1 MQGTRARRYWVLGHQ
16 ATPLPTVGDY
26 GMVEIVSPPG
36 VPGPPPH
43 HHDDAA
49 EFFYVAD
56 GALDVMVDGE
66 WQTLQAGDSLCLQ
79 PGQVHTLMNRG
90 ERDCRWVT
98 GWSPRGF
105 EKFFED
111 FGVDQAQAG
120 AREASVSEATIGRV
134 MQECGGYGM
143 IVDAG

>member
-1 MQGTRARRYWVLGHQ
+1 MKTYLVLGHRV
-16 ATPLPTVGDY
+16 TLLPTIGDY
-26 GMVEIVSPPG
+26 SMAQIISSPG

-43 HHDDAA
+43 FHEDVS

-66 WQTLQAGDSLCLQ
+66 WRTLKTGESLCLD
-79 PGQVHTLMNRG
+79 PGQTHTLTNNSD
-90 ERDCRWVT
+90 RDVRWIT

-111 FGVDQAQAG
+111 FGVDAETAG
-120 AREASVSEATIGRV
+120 AFEMSVADSVIGEVVER
-134 MQECGGYGM
+134 CSGYGM
-143 IVDAG
+143 ILAAAEERS